1 MDAFVATRRSAKE
14 ALPQDET
21 LPAAERAHAAIRS
34 GIIDGT
40 YEPGTLLSE
49 NELAAAI
56 CVSRTPVRAALARL
70 REEGWITIF
79 PQRGALVR
87 ALTPREVRDLT
98 DARLTLETAGVARAS
113 KKQRERL
120 AEDLAALVERQ
131 RRALAHGRVADFI
144 ELTTSF
150 HRSFVEV
157 GENQFLIEV
166 ARRLGDRQRQL
177 LFSERDRLLSRAEA
191 IVAEHQELLERLA
204 DDDSSGFAE
213 ALRDHL
219 AQTHGL
225 DLGTA

>member
-1 MDAFVATRRSAKE
+1 MDAFAPARRSAK
-14 ALPQDET
+14 AGMPRDDA

-49 NELAAAI
+49 NDLAASI
-56 CVSRTPVRAALARL
+56 GVSRTPVRAALARL

-87 ALTPREVRDLT
+87 AVTPQEMRDLT
-98 DARLTLETAGVARAS
+98 DARLTLETAGVARAG
-113 KKQRERL
+113 KQQRAQL

-131 RRALAHGRVADFI
+131 RRALARGRVAEFI

-150 HRSFVEV
+150 HRSFVEI
-157 GENQFLIEV
+157 GENQFLIKV
-166 ARRLGDRQRQL
+166 ARRLADRQRQL
-177 LFSERDRLLSRAEA
+177 LLSERDRLLSRAEA
-191 IVAEHQELLERLA
+191 IVAEHEELLELLA
-204 DDDSSGFAE
+204 DDDLSGFAE
-213 ALRDHL
+213 ALRNHL